1 MNSSWLRVRDK
12 RHIRRKYTSK
22 IKSMAYEH
30 FRLRNE
36 ISMMNKS
43 RAHTAAPWEKS
54 TALPVVYLKV
64 HKGMVPVLVSAQT

>member
-30 FRLRNE
+30 FRQRNE
-36 ISMMNKS
+36 ISMMNKKPCS
-43 RAHTAAPWEKS
+43 HSSAMGKIDHIPRS
-54 TALPVVYLKV
+54 
-64 HKGMVPVLVSAQT
+64 VS